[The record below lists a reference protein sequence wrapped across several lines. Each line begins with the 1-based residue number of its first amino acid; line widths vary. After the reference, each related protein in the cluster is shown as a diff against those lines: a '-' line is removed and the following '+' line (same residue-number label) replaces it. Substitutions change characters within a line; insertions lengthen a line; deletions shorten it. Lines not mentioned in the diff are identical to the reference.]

1 MNFPCQPHVD
11 ESRREIAER
20 GCGEEGSA
28 VNQSV
33 SLACLLAAK
42 ILQNWRGYLEV
53 FGEGLPKRE
62 THPIPVTQVINQS
75 TLSPDHSPSGIREGF
90 LILLSSDSAKD
101 PGNL

>member
-1 MNFPCQPHVD
+1 MRDGEKLPKGA
-11 ESRREIAER
+11 AER
-20 GCGEEGSA
+20 KGA

-53 FGEGLPKRE
+53 LGEGLPKRE
-62 THPIPVTQVINQS
+62 THPIPVPPVINQP

-90 LILLSSDSAKD
+90 LILLSSDSPKD